1 MLSFSHSRVN
11 ETLARHKGLDEEVV
25 TDFYLTMHLFVLQIV
40 HFLVATK

>member
-25 TDFYLTMHLFVLQIV
+25 TDFYLKMHLFVLQIV
-40 HFLVATK
+40 HFRVATK